1 MLLGSTWLY
10 FRILGIWNNPRI
22 MLELNGFKFEGVAPH
37 GQLSRSWAY
46 SLHMFANVCS
56 QHWIRNLGP
65 LHLYITHVYEIL
77 YQFYTKVFFSQQHRN
92 RDITW
97 RKLPYNCHYFV
108 FIIYQCHILN
118 SLILTWHNVRN
129 SCLCLTY
136 LHNLE
141 RSKMFIKSSSRSM

>member
-1 MLLGSTWLY
+1 MDSNLKALHHTGS
-10 FRILGIWNNPRI
+10 
-22 MLELNGFKFEGVAPH
+22 
-37 GQLSRSWAY
+37 SRSWAY
-46 SLHMFANVCS
+46 ILHMFANVCS
-56 QHWIRNLGP
+56 QHWIRNFDP

-141 RSKMFIKSSSRSM
+141 RSKMFKKSSSRSM